1 MSNELINAEI
11 NELYT
16 KEDIDFLVEFEEM
29 NAKVKLMKK
38 EKDEK
43 LIEIFKKYNVKS
55 FKNDRIEMIY
65 IAPTTRKTIDVEAL
79 KAQGLYDSFLKESPV
94 KESIRITLKYE

>member
-1 MSNELINAEI
+1 MSNELINKEI
-11 NELYT
+11 DALYT
-16 KEDIDFLVEFEEM
+16 KEDIDLLVAFEEM

-38 EKDEK
+38 EKDKE

-55 FKNDRIEMIY
+55 FKNDRIEMVY
-65 IAPTTRKTIDVEAL
+65 VAPTIRKTVDVEAL
-79 KAQGLYDSFLKESPV
+79 KAQGLYEDFLKESPV